1 MKSIIK
7 WNILGFLA
15 FLLFVPILKLDQTMF
30 IYTWAF
36 AIYFII
42 GLIVFK
48 AKDISKYFIL
58 LPLNLILSI
67 IAIFLNT
74 ALFPLIFPFVNLY
87 SVLGFFIGGLLRS
100 SKTNLKLGIIS
111 IAIFLF
117 ALTGIKFIPEQAF
130 EKRLIST
137 NDTLLVKNIELLD
150 LNGDPLDSITF
161 KGKVSILNFTFIGC
175 SQCVLKNPY
184 LEKIRENYAVNDKI
198 KIIDV
203 YIGSKNSIDEIKKYL
218 LKHPTKLDVAYDTN
232 DKMAQ
237 LFKYNGAPHEV
248 IIAPNRQVV
257 RTIAG
262 FNRDI
267 KNIYVSKTK
276 AQIDELLTLNQS
288 SIKN

>member
-48 AKDISKYFIL
+48 AKDSSKYFIL

-67 IAIFLNT
+67 IAIFLNP

-87 SVLGFFIGGLLRS
+87 SILGFFIGGLLRS
-100 SKTNLKLGIIS
+100 SKTKLKLGIIS
-111 IAIFLF
+111 IAIVLF

-150 LNGDPLDSITF
+150 LNGDPLDSIAF

-184 LEKIRENYAVNDKI
+184 LEKIRENYAADDKI

-203 YIGSKNSIDEIKKYL
+203 YIGSKNSIVEIKKYL

-248 IIAPNRQVV
+248 IIAQNRQVK

-267 KNIYVSKTK
+267 KNIYISKSTQLIDDLLVS
-276 AQIDELLTLNQS
+276 N
-288 SIKN
+288 